1 MTRLLRSRWSLAAL
15 VTLVL
20 GSAAVA
26 LGARRTGGAEPQLT
40 AYVARGDFRVLVT
53 TAGELRARSFVQIT
67 APPNADRAG
76 AYQMKIAKLV
86 PEGTLVREGDF
97 VAELD
102 RSQLANQLN
111 NVNLSLAKAEAVAEQ
126 ARLDTTLNL
135 SKAREDLR
143 NMEVG
148 LEEKRIQKELNR
160 YEAPSVQ
167 RQAQIDYER
176 AERAFTQAKS
186 DYGIKTEQAM
196 AKMREVSTD
205 LDRWRMQQQM
215 IQTVMEGFTIK
226 APADGMVIY
235 IKEWNG
241 RKKGVGGQVS
251 MWDGGGVATLPD
263 LTQMESLTYVNEI
276 DVRRVAVGQKVAL
289 SLDSDPS
296 KRLSGT
302 IVAVANVGEERPNSD
317 AKVFEVKIEVAE
329 ADTTLRPGMTT
340 SNAIETMAI
349 PDVLFVPLE
358 AVTSED
364 DVPFVYKRVGGR
376 IIKQEVETGAMNDTH
391 VVIARG
397 LDEGDVVLLV
407 PPPDAARLTANRL
420 PDSKAGAPPTTDVPA
435 PNTVP
440 VKSGDSK

>member
-1 MTRLLRSRWSLAAL
+1 MSRLLKSRWSL
-15 VTLVL
+15 VVL
-20 GSAAVA
+20 AVLIVGTAAVGFA
-26 LGARRTGGAEPQLT
+26 ARQSAPGESHLT
-40 AYVARGDFRVLVT
+40 AQVVRGDFRVVVT
-53 TAGELRARSFVQIT
+53 TAGELRAKSFVQIT
-67 APPNADRAG
+67 APANADRAG
-76 AYQMKIAKLV
+76 AYQMKIAKMV

-143 NMEVG
+143 NMEIG

-176 AERAFTQAKS
+176 AERGFAQAKS
-186 DYGIKTEQAM
+186 DYTIRTEQAM

-205 LDRWRMQQQM
+205 LDRWKMQQSM

-226 APADGMVIY
+226 APSDGMVIY

-241 RKKGVGGQVS
+241 RKKGVGAQVS

-296 KRLSGT
+296 KRLTGT
-302 IVAVANVGEERPNSD
+302 IASVANVGEERPNSD

-329 ADTTLRPGMTT
+329 SDTTLRPGMTT
-340 SNAIETMAI
+340 SNAIETMALK
-349 PDVLFVPLE
+349 DVLFVPLE

-364 DVPFVYKRVGGR
+364 NVPYVYKRAGGR
-376 IIKQEVETGAMNDTH
+376 IVKQEVETGAMNDTH
-391 VVIARG
+391 VVVVRG

-407 PPPDAARLTANRL
+407 PPPDAARLAGNRL
-420 PDSKAGAPPTTDVPA
+420 ADSKAGAPATGDAPA

-440 VKSGDSK
+440 VKSGDGR